1 MKARLLNGIYTL
13 MPNPK
18 SGGMAKI
25 YKARD
30 INNDNLV
37 AVKIFE
43 NGQIEQEITDESF
56 RREVSALKE
65 LKHPRIVQLIDSGLD
80 EETGHNF
87 LVLEW
92 MESNLAT
99 SLKESP
105 LAGWDE
111 FWERVGLPLLEA
123 LAFSHNRECI
133 HRDIKP
139 NNILINTEGI
149 IKLADFGISKVKRY
163 LQPTVTLREFVS
175 RPYSPPEEDDG
186 SYTYTRDVFS
196 FGVLILKCLTEVELI
211 TYDTIKQAIKQF
223 DASPEIITIIE
234 RSVSLEPSERQHN
247 AEVLLVEIQA
257 IQEKRKKEYQ
267 VKQGSC
273 YLKLPSRI
281 DKIADELEADSNNE
295 IEKIILQDL
304 NSGCAMCRFEK
315 RNPVDREDKYEE
327 NQYKIFGTD
336 YSYHVKIDDR
346 DQEKLVILNVMNLS
360 SSILEENR
368 NRYWHPPYNFKFGN
382 SSNRLED
389 KTVISKLKLLIEEY
403 ESEIRQK
410 QAEEEK
416 QRLFRNWE
424 NILRAKTDWEKEH
437 QPPLNYIEVTRQENR
452 AIFTLASI
460 TDENLVEQ
468 PRLVIVNNRTLLS
481 GNVEEVKEDKLTLY
495 INSGDPERLPKSG
508 ELRFDTRAAEYALRQ
523 QKNALEAI
531 KYDRAARSDI
541 RSLLI
546 TPQEVKTPTTEENI
560 KFIQSLNQS
569 QKETVEA
576 ALGTQDFL
584 VVEGPPG
591 TGKTTFITEVILQTI
606 RANPQARILLTSQTH
621 VALDNALERIKK
633 QNPALKM
640 VRIGNHEK
648 VADNIHDLLLEE
660 QMEHW
665 KSEVFR
671 RSQGFLENWS
681 KKHNLS
687 PQEITMANL
696 FQKLREALMELD
708 RLKKEIEIFQQE
720 QYEITQTEELK
731 AYFEN
736 YNLNDLRSE
745 IHKNL
750 PDDINRE
757 WEFINDKIKGLENKT
772 KEIRDQRKD
781 TVKELHQVSQIDEE
795 ELLKMSLSELEGYEN
810 ILIDLNQ
817 PEAKKLRTLMKVQQD
832 WFDIFGRADSDRFN
846 TAFLKQAQLVA
857 GTCIGLARSIP
868 EIEFDL
874 CIIDEA
880 SKATA
885 TEVLVPIARSH
896 RLILVGDT
904 KQLPPFQD
912 EASRNFDFLNKY
924 NLDSEEIK
932 ETLFAYLIK
941 TLPDSNRKILTIQHR
956 MVAPIGN
963 LISECFYQGQ
973 IESARDDLDND
984 LTQVIPKPVTWF
996 TTSKLPDC
1004 REQAANGSYNNMAE
1018 VNVILKILEQINK
1031 MAITVNKKYG
1041 IAVLTGYSA
1050 QLKLF
1055 KRKLD
1060 SELSNWE
1067 ALTIKYNTVDAFQ
1080 GQEAD
1085 IAIYSITRSNKKAS
1099 LGFLRD
1105 TERMNVALSRGKVGL
1120 IIVGDHNFCR
1130 SLNYNPLHTVLN
1142 HIESHPESCS
1152 LFEVKS

>member
-13 MPNPK
+13 LPNPQP
-18 SGGMAKI
+18 GGMATV

-30 INNDNLV
+30 IKDNLV

-43 NGQIEQEITDESF
+43 HRQIEQDIIAESF
-56 RREVSALKE
+56 RREISALKE
-65 LKHPRIVQLIDSGLD
+65 LKHPGIVQLIDSGVD

-92 MESNLAT
+92 MKTNLYT

-111 FWERVGLPLLEA
+111 FWERIGSPLLEA

-139 NNILINTEGI
+139 NNILVNDEGI
-149 IKLADFGISKVKRY
+149 IKLADFGISKLKRY

-196 FGVLILKCLTEVELI
+196 FGVLALKCLTEVELT
-211 TYDTIKQAIKQF
+211 TYDDIKQAIKQF
-223 DASPEIITIIE
+223 DVPSEIMAIIE
-234 RSVSLEPSERQHN
+234 LSVSLEPSERQHN
-247 AEVLLVEIQA
+247 AEVLLVEIKAFQD
-257 IQEKRKKEYQ
+257 KRQNKSSA
-267 VKQGSC
+267 KQGTC
-273 YLKLPSRI
+273 YLKLISKL
-281 DKIADELEADSNNE
+281 DKIQNELKADSKNE
-295 IEKIILQDL
+295 IEKIILEDL
-304 NSGCAMCRFEK
+304 NNECAMCRFEK
-315 RNPVDREDKYEE
+315 RNPVDIETKYEE

-346 DQEKLVILNVMNLS
+346 DQDKLVILGVMNLS

-382 SSNRLED
+382 FLNRYDAKE
-389 KTVISKLKLLIEEY
+389 VISNLKLLIEEY
-403 ESEIRQK
+403 ESQLRQK
-410 QAEEEK
+410 QSEEEK

-424 NILRAKTDWEKEH
+424 NILRAKTDWEKER
-437 QPPLNYIEVTRQENR
+437 QPSLKYIQFTHQENR
-452 AIFTLASI
+452 VIFTLDSSP
-460 TDENLVEQ
+460 DENLVEQ
-468 PRLVIVNNRTLLS
+468 PRHVVVNNRSLL
-481 GNVEEVKEDKLTLY
+481 GGIVEEVKENYLTLY
-495 INSGDPERLPKSG
+495 INSGKPERLPKSG
-508 ELRFDTRAAEYALRQ
+508 ELRFDTRAAESALKQ

-531 KYDRAARSDI
+531 KYDRAARADI

-546 TPQEVKTPTTEENI
+546 KPQEVKLLSTECEI
-560 KFIQSLNQS
+560 EFIQNLNQS
-569 QKETVEA
+569 QKATVEA

-591 TGKTTFITEVILQTI
+591 TGKTTFITEVILQTV

-660 QMEHW
+660 QIEHW

-708 RLKKEIEIFQQE
+708 KLKKEIEIFQQE
-720 QYEITQTEELK
+720 QYEITQREELK

-736 YNLNDLRSE
+736 YNFNDLKAE
-745 IHKNL
+745 THKNL

-757 WEFINDKIKGLENKT
+757 WEFINDKIKSLKNKT

-781 TVKELHQVSQIDEE
+781 IVKELHQVSQIEEE

-810 ILIDLNQ
+810 ILIDPNQ

-896 RLILVGDT
+896 RWILVGDT

-912 EASRNFDFLNKY
+912 EASRDSNFLSKY
-924 NLDSEEIK
+924 NLNPEEIK
-932 ETLFAYLIK
+932 ETLFAYLLK

-984 LTQVIPKPVTWF
+984 LIKVLPKPVTWF
-996 TTSKLPDC
+996 TTSKLPNC
-1004 REQAANGSYNNMAE
+1004 REQEANGSYNNIAE

-1031 MAITVNKKYG
+1031 MAITVNKKYA

-1085 IAIYSITRSNKKAS
+1085 IAIYSITRSNKNAS

-1105 TERMNVALSRGKVGL
+1105 TERMNVALSRGKVCL

-1130 SLNYNPLHTVLN
+1130 SLNYNPLGTVLEY
-1142 HIESHPESCS
+1142 IESHSESCS
-1152 LFEVKS
+1152 LSEVKP